1 MAKYTATQIKDL
13 VNKAYLQMTGGEE
26 ITELLNLTDFCDTG
40 SHDLTDV
47 RDAFTG
53 ALISVCTRNW
63 FLDSSY
69 RTEYNDIFYEDSQ
82 RFGAIIQAISI
93 ESPKAI
99 DSSAW
104 KTFKS
109 GETTVGQYTV
119 YLPVVD
125 TKYYTKSTAWAIPLT
140 ISWEQFDT
148 AFRNEND
155 LSEFVAFV
163 MMSVDNALVQHM
175 EDMNNENR
183 NNFLAEKIAYS
194 KRPDAKGIHVVDLVK
209 DYAES
214 KGMTQNYTRLQALN
228 DREFLTYASTKM
240 SQYLKYFRKQ
250 TSLFNTEQKV
260 RFTPQERLACQI
272 LTYFEDAM
280 ANIGYAN
287 TFHDDYIKLPLHESV
302 PWWQAAGDLSFDDV
316 SALHIKNGET
326 VSVAT
331 SGVVGLICDKWAIV
345 HTIRSNRVAS
355 QSFPI
360 ENLTHYEYQHRDS
373 YINNLTMNAIVFT
386 MNDYT
391 VG

>member
-26 ITELLNLTDFCDTG
+26 ITEQLDLKDFCDTG
-40 SHDLTDV
+40 THNLTDV

-63 FLDSSY
+63 FIDSSY

-93 ESPKAI
+93 EAPKAI

-104 KTFKS
+104 KSFKS

-119 YLPVVD
+119 YLPIVD

-148 AFRNEND
+148 AFRNESD

-209 DYAES
+209 DYAQS
-214 KGMTQNYTRLQALN
+214 KGMTGNYTRLQALN

-302 PWWQAAGDLSFDDV
+302 PWWQGAGDLSFDDV
-316 SALHIKNGET
+316 SALKIKNGQT
-326 VSVAT
+326 LSVDT

-373 YINNLTMNAIVFT
+373 YINNLTMNAVVFT

-391 VG
+391 AV